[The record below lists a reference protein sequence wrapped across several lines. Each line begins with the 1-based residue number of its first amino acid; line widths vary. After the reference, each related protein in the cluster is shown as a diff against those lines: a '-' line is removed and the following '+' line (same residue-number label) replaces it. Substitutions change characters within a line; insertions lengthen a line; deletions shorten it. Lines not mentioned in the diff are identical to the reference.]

1 MIEKSE
7 NHNGETKNPSTP
19 VIDPSLIKTFIKIVN
34 IQRKQGIRGDV
45 PGIGLFG
52 RGASYNGNLML
63 YKYLDSR
70 SLKKIEKAKGYSTIS
85 DSSISI
91 QDDIVSISLTGRYVH
106 LDKNDN
112 IVARIPSAEF
122 IEICQQAKLKSAEEK
137 LLRLCF
143 FGNDINKVKQILT
156 LSNINLN
163 RQFETNIKDRT
174 IFGDTYLILAAKMGH
189 TQIVRSLL
197 QYNADKTITNYF
209 GQTAAS
215 VASTAKIREL
225 INSYDATKE
234 MPIVCETTSFQK
246 VLQKPP
252 VIPSII
258 QSTTDKSVIAGQKAY
273 KPMTNKSEKTHKSEQ
288 VSHEEQKTY
297 RSGEPSLF
305 HKIVEKT
312 SLLKPIVEMSSKE
325 AEDKLVN
332 LCFYG
337 GDIERVK
344 ELLSIEAIDINR
356 QFSLGNT
363 CLIQA
368 ARKGHIKIVR
378 LLLEKGAN
386 KDIPNFID
394 QTPTSV
400 ASSPEIKKLI
410 DSWNVIKDPSTKINL

>member
-7 NHNGETKNPSTP
+7 NHSGGKKNPSRP
-19 VIDPSLIKTFIKIVN
+19 VIDSSLIKTFIKIVN
-34 IQRKQGIRGDV
+34 IQREQGIRSDV

-52 RGASYNGNLML
+52 SRASYNGNLML

-106 LDKNDN
+106 LDKNSS
-112 IVARIPSAEF
+112 IVARIPSEEF
-122 IEICQQAKLKSAEEK
+122 IEICQLAKLKSAEEK

-189 TQIVRSLL
+189 TQIVHSLL

-234 MPIVCETTSFQK
+234 MPTVSETTSFQK
-246 VLQKPP
+246 THQKSP

-258 QSTTDKSVIAGQKAY
+258 QSATDKSSITGQKAD
-273 KPMTNKSEKTHKSEQ
+273 KPMINKSKQT
-288 VSHEEQKTY
+288 SHEEQKTY
-297 RSGEPSLF
+297 RSGESSLF

-312 SLLKPIVEMSSKE
+312 SSLKPIIGMSSKE
-325 AEDKLVN
+325 AEDELVD

-337 GDIERVK
+337 GDIKRVRA
-344 ELLSIEAIDINR
+344 LLSIEAIDINR
-356 QFSLGNT
+356 QYSLGNT

-368 ARKGHIKIVR
+368 ARKGRIEIVR
-378 LLLEKGAN
+378 LLLEKGAD

-410 DSWNVIKDPSTKINL
+410 DSWNDIKEPSAKNNL